1 MNEVVTQYSVS
12 RQDVPLA
19 RGGPES
25 RHEAT
30 GVNPVALEK
39 LIHDLRQP
47 LGAVDSL
54 AYFLE
59 LTVAD
64 GQASPHLK
72 KIRAMVSR
80 ASQILERAAAM
91 QSPSLL
97 EHPVSET
104 QDLVCC

>member
-1 MNEVVTQYSVS
+1 MNEVVTQNSAS

-30 GVNPVALEK
+30 GVSPVALEK

-47 LGAVDSL
+47 LGTVDSL

-64 GQASPHLK
+64 EQASPHLR
-72 KIRAMVSR
+72 KIRAMVWR
-80 ASQILERAAAM
+80 ASQILESAAAIRA
-91 QSPSLL
+91 SSLL
-97 EHPVSET
+97 EHSANEN
-104 QDLVCC
+104 QDFVCC

>member
-1 MNEVVTQYSVS
+1 MNEVVTQYPAS

-19 RGGPES
+19 RGGPEI
-25 RHEAT
+25 RLEAT
-30 GVNPVALEK
+30 GVSLLAVEK

-64 GQASPHLK
+64 EQAFPHLK
-72 KIRAMVSR
+72 KIRAMVSK
-80 ASQILERAAAM
+80 ASQILEGAAAVRAA
-91 QSPSLL
+91 PLL
-97 EHPVSET
+97 EHPASEN
-104 QDLVCC
+104 QDFVCC

>member
-1 MNEVVTQYSVS
+1 MNEVVTQYSAS

-30 GVNPVALEK
+30 GVSPVALEK

-47 LGAVDSL
+47 LGTVDSL

-64 GQASPHLK
+64 EQASPHLK
-72 KIRAMVSR
+72 KIRAMVSK

-91 QSPSLL
+91 KTASLL
-97 EHPVSET
+97 DHPVGEN
-104 QDLVCC
+104 QDFVCC